1 MKNVLVLEDDLS
13 DLQIFTSILRSKG
26 YDVLKAMTARAAF
39 DAAKRQP
46 KIDLFVCDVGL
57 KGDNLSGTEVAV
69 GLARK
74 RQNLPVV
81 FVSGTPLSYWS
92 DPDRRNMRLLLSA
105 GVEVLEK
112 PFLLRVFEDAV
123 DRLLTPCGQNTRTY

>member
-1 MKNVLVLEDDLS
+1 
-13 DLQIFTSILRSKG
+13 
-26 YDVLKAMTARAAF
+26 MTARAAF

-69 GLARK
+69 GLALK
-74 RQNLPVV
+74 HENLPVV
-81 FVSGTPLSYWS
+81 FVGGTPLSYWS
-92 DPDRRNMRLLLSA
+92 DSDRRNMRLLLSA

-112 PFLLRVFEDAV
+112 PFLLRVSEDAV
-123 DRLLTPCGQNTRTY
+123 DRLLNQHRRPSCLTSGPIIFYKRLVRSF